1 MGQLHFPVLAV
12 QATLTAIDPLAHR
25 AQGLLP
31 GKRMIKLLSMLS
43 ALSMGISAFGA
54 DLNQART
61 LVDQQRYAEAIAG
74 YDVLLTEQPGQAD
87 LLIEA
92 ARVHAWADRHPS
104 AIHLYQQVIEVAPH
118 RRKDVLLPLAWQLAW
133 NGRHA
138 EAIPLFQ
145 EVAQQLPAQRTDALH
160 GLAESLSVSDKL
172 EEALVVYRTL
182 SSEPTDLRAR
192 KGEARVLLWLDRHEE
207 AAARYRAILKMH
219 ARDKEAQLGLAR
231 ALNHGGRHFAAV
243 SAYAA
248 AIENNA
254 ELARDT
260 RAERATALRWSGLE
274 HASLTTLG
282 DMQGRDADTLRS
294 LLKRETTSLLYG
306 EFETSW
312 DSDQLDIHALR
323 LGWQQRFTAGH
334 SLDVSARGAR
344 IEQNGNRIDGRQL
357 LAKAGTHLG
366 DVEQGLFWPALTLGV
381 RDYDGWQTAAWK
393 LQSKW
398 IPADFWRIDLEAGNE
413 VIENVDAI
421 TNKVTLKAF
430 SASMDWR
437 FAPRWNA
444 TLGGAVLRFDDDNL
458 RTRLV
463 GRVEHILTT
472 AQPRIVLGLEGM
484 GFNDSDPI
492 IDRGYYNPE
501 RYRELKMLARA
512 EHETASW
519 LLEARLA
526 LGKLW
531 ETPGDSSGLYA
542 WELSAARDLASMLR
556 LRLYAG
562 GSDSSTFQDGG
573 SGYTRNYLGASLI
586 WLY

>member
-1 MGQLHFPVLAV
+1 
-12 QATLTAIDPLAHR
+12 
-25 AQGLLP
+25 
-31 GKRMIKLLSMLS
+31 MIKMLSLLS
-43 ALSMGISAFGA
+43 ALSLGIPAFGA
-54 DLNQART
+54 DLNQARM
-61 LVDQQRYAEAIAG
+61 LVDQQRYAEAIAV

-92 ARVHAWADRHPS
+92 ARIHAWADRHSS
-104 AIHLYQQVIEVAPH
+104 AAHLYQQVFEVAPQ
-118 RRKDVLLPLAWQLAW
+118 RREDVLLSLAWQLAW
-133 NGRHA
+133 GGRHA

-145 EVAQQLPAQRTDALH
+145 EVTQQVPAQRTEALH
-160 GLAESLSVSDKL
+160 GLAESYSVSNKL
-172 EEALVVYRTL
+172 EEALVVYRAL

-207 AAARYRAILKMH
+207 AAARYRAILKAH
-219 ARDKEAQLGLAR
+219 PHDKEAQIGLAR

-248 AIENNA
+248 AIENNTA
-254 ELARDT
+254 LARDT
-260 RAERATALRWSGLE
+260 RVERATALRWSGLE
-274 HASLTTLG
+274 NISLTTLG
-282 DMQGRDADTLRS
+282 DMEGRDADALRS
-294 LLKRETTSLLYG
+294 ILERETASALYS
-306 EFETSW
+306 EFETSR
-312 DSDQLDIHALR
+312 DSDQLDVHALR
-323 LGWQQRFTAGH
+323 LGWQQRFAAGY
-334 SLDVSARGAR
+334 SLDVSARDAR
-344 IEQNGNRIDGRQL
+344 IEQNGNRIKGRQL
-357 LAKAGTHLG
+357 LARAGTRLG
-366 DVEQGLFWPALTLGV
+366 NAEQGLFWPALTLGV

-413 VIENVDAI
+413 VIENIDAI
-421 TNKVTLKAF
+421 HNKVTLEAF

-484 GFNDSDPI
+484 GFNDSDPA

-531 ETPGDSSGLYA
+531 ETPGDSNGLYA
-542 WELSAARDLASMLR
+542 WELSAARDLTSMLR

-562 GSDSSTFQDGG
+562 GSDSSTFQNGG
-573 SGYTRNYLGASLI
+573 SGYTRDYLGASLI